1 MGALLNWEFDISRWK
16 LSCTECVNNKV
27 LQYSTGN
34 SIQYPVINHSGKE
47 YEKECVS
54 LLPGGSD
61 GEESACNAG
70 DPGSMLGLGRSPR
83 EGIVNTFQHSCLE
96 NSMGRGNWWAIVH
109 GFAKSLT

>member
-1 MGALLNWEFDISRWK
+1 MGGLLNWEFDISRWK

-70 DPGSMLGLGRSPR
+70 DPGSSPGL
-83 EGIVNTFQHSCLE
+83 
-96 NSMGRGNWWAIVH
+96 
-109 GFAKSLT
+109 